1 MGIIYLVQP
10 QGDSIRSIDKLKPK
24 DRKKPA
30 NCNNLNIKFG
40 KHLSDYSDLKNRY
53 EKRVGNVHIKVIVE
67 IPDNQILEFE
77 SLLKKVFSKYI
88 KNFQE
93 ESNTSTKE
101 WMSGITLEQANKIIL
116 SEFDKFKI

>member
-1 MGIIYLVQP
+1 MIYLVQP

-30 NCNNLNIKFG
+30 NCNNLNVKFG

-53 EKRVGNVHIKVIVE
+53 EKRVGNVDVKVIIE
-67 IPDNQILEFE
+67 LPDSRILEFE

-93 ESNTSTKE
+93 ESKTSTKE

-116 SEFDKFKI
+116 GEFKKFKI

>member
-53 EKRVGNVHIKVIVE
+53 EKRVGNVHIRVIVE